1 MKNKIFAF
9 VLMLFCVA
17 SCHPKA
23 IVISPVAPRAAVV
36 AEATTNTARIA
47 TKVKQEIKT
56 VNADIK
62 SLQIDTEKGKFLAA
76 QMKKS
81 GAVTIEQIEE
91 NYKNWDSANF
101 KVQFLNASTKSIFI
115 DSSELETAALY
126 SKQEAEK
133 LKVEAKDSDKTIVD
147 LKDQAADQAGNVA
160 LGKMVKG
167 IIYTLVAAAII
178 GGITKFKLI

>member
-81 GAVTIEQIEE
+81 GTATLEQIEE
-91 NYKNWDSANF
+91 NYKNWDAINF
-101 KVQFLNASTKSIFI
+101 KVKFFNSRRRRSSISAIAVTRFPAPC
-115 DSSELETAALY
+115 SPLGLAALA
-126 SKQEAEK
+126 S
-133 LKVEAKDSDKTIVD
+133 
-147 LKDQAADQAGNVA
+147 VA
-160 LGKMVKG
+160 PRSPRSC
-167 IIYTLVAAAII
+167 TSS
-178 GGITKFKLI
+178 F